1 MGEPIAASETA
12 CSRSGDGCR
21 AMGSRSLRLLGGL
34 AALIGLLP
42 ASIAQ
47 PSPNNQ
53 ITARY
58 LGAFDNAAAARSPG
72 AGGSSLSSPQIGSLG
87 GARPDLEQANPPAST
102 ASFNPAAVG
111 LSAGSAQTLNLAFS
125 VSGYG
130 GSFTPTAVLHY
141 GLSYTVGTLACTATD
156 GSENCTVPVSF
167 QPLYPGGRRDA
178 LFLMDGATRLAT
190 VLLYGVGQSPLALV
204 QPASLVNTYGNNNSY
219 FYQSVTDENG
229 TVWSISSNVNTL
241 TSLTTA
247 GIFTNIP
254 YTGLYTSGLAT
265 IAMDGA
271 GVIYISYANGSNSF
285 VTYDT
290 VQGISGTFQ
299 LPGTERFEIVG
310 VGNTGNVYAVDTN
323 YENYYQVLGT
333 IAPSGAVT
341 LTPLALSSTGQPD
354 SPEGIAVDSEENLF
368 FGGYSTMNEYSNT
381 FVQTTINTHNDKAGI
396 AVDAADSLYAA
407 AYGESSFVQLAPSN
421 YTTPSYQFSGGEYGV
436 SLGPDGTINAGE
448 YFNLVQY
455 IRSQGAISFATNY
468 GDATPPAQD
477 TGIYNGGNQPLTISN
492 IALTG
497 SPVFSVQAVAGNG
510 CTDGMVLA
518 PGTACE
524 VAITF
529 TAPHPGS
536 FTGALAFTTNSL
548 NTVDSTQTVALSATA
563 RGVYAVASPASLTFP
578 DQIVSTTSAAQMVT
592 VTNEGYPNDLGVS
605 VPNLAAGG
613 IFSAGV
619 GTCGPQLAVGASCQ
633 FPVTFSPLSIQ
644 SYNGSFTLVIASNL
658 ILPVSGTG
666 IAAPT
671 PLQINEVIHVS
682 DGTPAVVPA
691 TPLRINEVLHIS
703 DGTPATVPATPLLI
717 NEVIHVSD
725 GTSAL
730 VPATPLQINE
740 VLHISDGTPATVPA
754 TPLLIS
760 EVLHISDGAP
770 AVVPATPL
778 LINEV
783 LHISDGTPAVV
794 PATPLQ
800 LSEVI
805 HISDGIPAAVPA
817 TPLQINEVIHV
828 SDGTSALVPATP
840 LQINEVIHISDGT
853 PAVVPATPLLINEV
867 LHISDG
873 TPAVVPATPLLI
885 NEVLHISDTPGPISP
900 VVVAAVVETIHV
912 TDTPTVGLPV
922 VAAVVET
929 IHVTDT
935 PTVGLPVVAAVV
947 ETIHVT
953 DTPTVGLPVV
963 AAVVE
968 TIHVIDTPAVGL
980 PVVAAVVE
988 TIHVTDTPAVGL
1000 PVVAAVVET
1009 IHVTDTPAAGLPV
1022 IAAVVET
1029 IHVTDTPAVGLPV
1042 VAAVV
1047 ETIHVTDT
1055 PTIGLPVVAAVVE
1068 TIHVTDTSTVGL
1080 PVVAAVVETIH
1091 VTDTLTVGLPVVA
1104 AVVETIHVTDT
1115 PTVGL
1120 PVVAAVVETIHVTDT
1135 PTVGLPVVAA
1145 VVETIHV
1152 TDTPTVGLPVVAAVV
1167 ETIHVTDTPTIGLPV
1182 VAAVVETIHVTD
1194 TPTIG
1199 LPVVAAVVETIHVTD
1214 TPVATLTSPTTTHLN
1229 SSTAMMA
1236 AGNPVT
1242 FTATVSSAG
1251 GTPTGNVTFYDGT
1264 SALSTVSLSNG
1275 TATYTTSSLT
1285 DGAHSISAVYS
1296 GNASFLTSTSNTV
1309 AETITDFTLSVASS
1323 GGSGVTL
1330 TILPGASG
1338 TYTITLTP
1346 PSSGFTG
1353 VITLSARGLPAGA
1366 TAIFSPNPITLGSTP
1381 VSSTLTITI
1390 PAAHTQI
1397 QPQWPINSKTF
1408 LLLGVL
1414 LPLLGL
1420 RRARKLGLR
1429 RLLTVALLSIC
1440 IMGISSCGGVFFT
1453 QPSQSY
1459 TITITATSGTDQHS
1473 ATINLIVP

>member
-178 LFLMDGATRLAT
+178 LFLMDGTTRLAT
-190 VLLYGVGQSPLALV
+190 VLLYGVGESPLALV
-204 QPASLVNTYGNNNSY
+204 QPASLVNTYNSTGSGNNSY
-219 FYQSVTDENG
+219 FFQSVTDENG
-229 TVWSISSNVNTL
+229 TVWSISSNANTL
-241 TSLTTA
+241 SSLTTA
-247 GIFTNIP
+247 GVFTNIP

-290 VQGISGTFQ
+290 VQGTSGTFQ

-323 YENYYQVLGT
+323 YENYYQMLGT

-354 SPEGIAVDSEENLF
+354 SPEGIAVDSAENLF
-368 FGGYSTMNEYSNT
+368 FGGYSTMNEYSNS
-381 FVQTTINTHNDKAGI
+381 FVQTTINIHNDKAGI

-436 SLGPDGTINAGE
+436 SLGADGTVNAGE

-455 IRSQGAISFATNY
+455 NRSQGAISFATNY
-468 GDATPPAQD
+468 GDPTPAAQD

-492 IALTG
+492 IVLSG
-497 SPVFSVQAVAGNG
+497 SPVFTVQQVATNS

-524 VAITF
+524 LAITF
-529 TAPHPGS
+529 TSPHPGS

-548 NTVDSTQTVALSATA
+548 NAASSTQTVALSATT

-578 DQIVSTTSAAQMVT
+578 DQIVNTTSAAQTVT
-592 VTNEGYPNDLGVS
+592 VTNEGYPNNIGVG
-605 VPNLAAGG
+605 VPGGAAGG
-613 IFSAGV
+613 IFQAGV
-619 GTCGPQLAVGASCQ
+619 GTCGPGLAVGASCQ
-633 FPVTFSPLSIQ
+633 FPVTFGPLSIQ
-644 SYNGSFTLVIASNL
+644 AYSGSFYLVTADNGGAGPEL
-658 ILPVSGTG
+658 ILPVSGTS
-666 IAAPT
+666 IPTPT
-671 PLQINEVIHVS
+671 PLTINEVIHVS
-682 DGTPAVVPA
+682 DGTPA
-691 TPLRINEVLHIS
+691 L
-703 DGTPATVPATPLLI
+703 VPATPLLI

-725 GTSAL
+725 GTPAA

-740 VLHISDGTPATVPA
+740 VLHISDGTSA
-754 TPLLIS
+754 L
-760 EVLHISDGAP
+760 
-770 AVVPATPL
+770 VPATPL

-783 LHISDGTPAVV
+783 LHISDGIPAVV
-794 PATPLQ
+794 PATPL
-800 LSEVI
+800 L
-805 HISDGIPAAVPA
+805 
-817 TPLQINEVIHV
+817 INEV
-828 SDGTSALVPATP
+828 L
-840 LQINEVIHISDGT
+840 HISDGT

-885 NEVLHISDTPGPISP
+885 NEVLHISDGAPAVVPATPLLINEVLHISDGTPGVVPATPLLINEVLHISDGTPAVVPATPLLINEVLHISDGTPAVVPATPLLINEVLHVSDTPGPIYP

-922 VAAVVET
+922 VAAVFET

-953 DTPTVGLPVV
+953 
-963 AAVVE
+963 
-968 TIHVIDTPAVGL
+968 DTPAVGL

-1009 IHVTDTPAAGLPV
+1009 IHVTDTPA
-1022 IAAVVET
+1022 
-1029 IHVTDTPAVGLPV
+1029 VGLPV

-1047 ETIHVTDT
+1047 ETIHVTD
-1055 PTIGLPVVAAVVE
+1055 I
-1068 TIHVTDTSTVGL
+1068 
-1080 PVVAAVVETIH
+1080 
-1091 VTDTLTVGLPVVA
+1091 
-1104 AVVETIHVTDT
+1104 
-1115 PTVGL
+1115 
-1120 PVVAAVVETIHVTDT
+1120 
-1135 PTVGLPVVAA
+1135 
-1145 VVETIHV
+1145 
-1152 TDTPTVGLPVVAAVV
+1152 
-1167 ETIHVTDTPTIGLPV
+1167 
-1182 VAAVVETIHVTD
+1182 
-1194 TPTIG
+1194 
-1199 LPVVAAVVETIHVTD
+1199 
-1214 TPVATLTSPTTTHLN
+1214 PVANLTSPTTTQLN
-1229 SSTAMMA
+1229 SSAAMMA
-1236 AGNPVT
+1236 AGYPVT

-1251 GTPTGNVTFYDGT
+1251 GTPTGNVTFFDGT
-1264 SALSTVSLSNG
+1264 SALFAVSLSNG
-1275 TATYTTSSLT
+1275 MATYTTSSLA

-1296 GNASFLTSTSNTV
+1296 GNASFLASTSSTV
-1309 AETITDFTLSVASS
+1309 AETITDFTLSFASS
-1323 GGSGVTL
+1323 GGSGATL

-1346 PSSGFTG
+1346 PSNGYTG
-1353 VITLSARGLPAGA
+1353 VITLSASGLPAGA
-1366 TAIFSPNPITLGSTP
+1366 TATFSPNPIALGSTP

-1390 PAAHTQI
+1390 PAAHAQI
-1397 QPQWPINSKTF
+1397 QPQWPINSKAF

-1420 RRARKLGLR
+1420 RRARKSRWLAI
-1429 RLLTVALLSIC
+1429 VLLSAGIA
-1440 IMGISSCGGVFFT
+1440 MGIGSCGGGFFT
-1453 QPSQSY
+1453 QAEKTY
-1459 TITITATSGTDQHS
+1459 TVTIMAISGTDQHS

>member
-178 LFLMDGATRLAT
+178 LFLMDGTTRLAT
-190 VLLYGVGQSPLALV
+190 VLLYGVGESPLALV
-204 QPASLVNTYGNNNSY
+204 QPASLVNTYNSTGSGNNSY
-219 FYQSVTDENG
+219 FFQSVTDENG
-229 TVWSISSNVNTL
+229 TVWSISSNANTL
-241 TSLTTA
+241 SSLTTA
-247 GIFTNIP
+247 GVFTNIP

-290 VQGISGTFQ
+290 VQGTSGTFQ

-323 YENYYQVLGT
+323 YENYYQMLGT

-354 SPEGIAVDSEENLF
+354 SPEGIAVDSAENLF
-368 FGGYSTMNEYSNT
+368 FGGYSTMNEYSNS
-381 FVQTTINTHNDKAGI
+381 FVQSTINIHNDKAGI

-436 SLGPDGTINAGE
+436 SLGADGTVNAGE

-455 IRSQGAISFATNY
+455 NRSQGAISFATNY
-468 GDATPPAQD
+468 GDPTPAAQD

-492 IALTG
+492 IVLSG
-497 SPVFSVQAVAGNG
+497 SPVFTVQQVATNS

-524 VAITF
+524 LAITF
-529 TAPHPGS
+529 TSPHPGS

-548 NTVDSTQTVALSATA
+548 NAASSTQTVALSATT

-578 DQIVSTTSAAQMVT
+578 DQIVNTTSAAQTVT
-592 VTNEGYPNDLGVS
+592 VTNEGYPNNIGVG
-605 VPNLAAGG
+605 VPGGAAGG
-613 IFSAGV
+613 IFQAGV
-619 GTCGPQLAVGASCQ
+619 GTCGPGLAVGASCQ
-633 FPVTFSPLSIQ
+633 FPVTFGPLSIQ
-644 SYNGSFTLVIASNL
+644 AYSGSFYLVTADNGGAGPEL
-658 ILPVSGTG
+658 ILPVSGTS
-666 IAAPT
+666 IPTPT
-671 PLQINEVIHVS
+671 PLTINEVIHVS
-682 DGTPAVVPA
+682 DGTPA
-691 TPLRINEVLHIS
+691 L
-703 DGTPATVPATPLLI
+703 VPATPLLI

-725 GTSAL
+725 GTPAA

-740 VLHISDGTPATVPA
+740 VLHISDGTSA
-754 TPLLIS
+754 L
-760 EVLHISDGAP
+760 
-770 AVVPATPL
+770 VPATPL

-783 LHISDGTPAVV
+783 LHISDGIPAVV
-794 PATPLQ
+794 PATPL
-800 LSEVI
+800 L
-805 HISDGIPAAVPA
+805 
-817 TPLQINEVIHV
+817 INEV
-828 SDGTSALVPATP
+828 L
-840 LQINEVIHISDGT
+840 HISDGT

-885 NEVLHISDTPGPISP
+885 NEVLHISDGAPAVVPATPLLINEVLHISDGTPGVVPATPLLINEVLHISDGTPAVVPATPLLINEVLHISDGTPAVVPATPLLINEVLHVSDTPGPIYP
-900 VVVAAVVETIHV
+900 VVVAAVVETIHVTDTPTVGLPVVAAVFETIHV

-935 PTVGLPVVAAVV
+935 PAVGLPVVAAVVETIHVTDTPAVGLPVVAAVMETIRVTETPTVGLPVVAAVLETIRVTDTPAAALPVVAAVVETIHVTDTPAVGLPVVAAVVETVHVTDTPSVGLPVVAAVV

-963 AAVVE
+963 AAVIE
-968 TIHVIDTPAVGL
+968 TIHVADTPAVGL

-1009 IHVTDTPAAGLPV
+1009 IHVTD
-1022 IAAVVET
+1022 I
-1029 IHVTDTPAVGLPV
+1029 
-1042 VAAVV
+1042 
-1047 ETIHVTDT
+1047 
-1055 PTIGLPVVAAVVE
+1055 
-1068 TIHVTDTSTVGL
+1068 
-1080 PVVAAVVETIH
+1080 
-1091 VTDTLTVGLPVVA
+1091 
-1104 AVVETIHVTDT
+1104 
-1115 PTVGL
+1115 
-1120 PVVAAVVETIHVTDT
+1120 
-1135 PTVGLPVVAA
+1135 
-1145 VVETIHV
+1145 
-1152 TDTPTVGLPVVAAVV
+1152 
-1167 ETIHVTDTPTIGLPV
+1167 
-1182 VAAVVETIHVTD
+1182 
-1194 TPTIG
+1194 
-1199 LPVVAAVVETIHVTD
+1199 
-1214 TPVATLTSPTTTHLN
+1214 PVANLTSPTTTQLN
-1229 SSTAMMA
+1229 SSAAMMA
-1236 AGNPVT
+1236 AGYPVT

-1251 GTPTGNVTFYDGT
+1251 GTPTGNVTFFDGT
-1264 SALSTVSLSNG
+1264 SALFAVSLSNG
-1275 TATYTTSSLT
+1275 MATYTTSSLA

-1296 GNASFLTSTSNTV
+1296 GNASFLASTSSTV
-1309 AETITDFTLSVASS
+1309 AETITDFTLSFASS
-1323 GGSGVTL
+1323 GGSGATL

-1346 PSSGFTG
+1346 PSNGYTG
-1353 VITLSARGLPAGA
+1353 VITLSASGLPAGA
-1366 TAIFSPNPITLGSTP
+1366 TATFSPNPIALGSTP

-1390 PAAHTQI
+1390 PAAHAQI
-1397 QPQWPINSKTF
+1397 QPQWPINSKAF

-1420 RRARKLGLR
+1420 RRARKSRWLAI
-1429 RLLTVALLSIC
+1429 VLLSAGIA
-1440 IMGISSCGGVFFT
+1440 MGIGSCGGGFFT
-1453 QPSQSY
+1453 QAEKTY
-1459 TITITATSGTDQHS
+1459 TVTIMAISGTDQHS

>member
-1 MGEPIAASETA
+1 
-12 CSRSGDGCR
+12 
-21 AMGSRSLRLLGGL
+21 
-34 AALIGLLP
+34 
-42 ASIAQ
+42 
-47 PSPNNQ
+47 
-53 ITARY
+53 
-58 LGAFDNAAAARSPG
+58 
-72 AGGSSLSSPQIGSLG
+72 
-87 GARPDLEQANPPAST
+87 
-102 ASFNPAAVG
+102 VG

-592 VTNEGYPNDLGVS
+592 LTNEGYPNDLGVS

-717 NEVIHVSD
+717 
-725 GTSAL
+725 
-730 VPATPLQINE
+730 
-740 VLHISDGTPATVPA
+740 
-754 TPLLIS
+754 S
-760 EVLHISDGAP
+760 EVLHISDGA
-770 AVVPATPL
+770 
-778 LINEV
+778 
-783 LHISDGTPAVV
+783 PAVV

-840 LQINEVIHISDGT
+840 LQINEVI
-853 PAVVPATPLLINEV
+853 
-867 LHISDG
+867 HISDG

>member
-717 NEVIHVSD
+717 
-725 GTSAL
+725 
-730 VPATPLQINE
+730 
-740 VLHISDGTPATVPA
+740 
-754 TPLLIS
+754 S
-760 EVLHISDGAP
+760 EVLHISDGA
-770 AVVPATPL
+770 
-778 LINEV
+778 
-783 LHISDGTPAVV
+783 PAVV

-840 LQINEVIHISDGT
+840 LQINEVI
-853 PAVVPATPLLINEV
+853 
-867 LHISDG
+867 HISDG

-1152 TDTPTVGLPVVAAVV
+1152 TDTP
-1167 ETIHVTDTPTIGLPV
+1167 
-1182 VAAVVETIHVTD
+1182 
-1194 TPTIG
+1194 
-1199 LPVVAAVVETIHVTD
+1199 
-1214 TPVATLTSPTTTHLN
+1214 VATLTSPTTTHLN

>member
-1 MGEPIAASETA
+1 
-12 CSRSGDGCR
+12 
-21 AMGSRSLRLLGGL
+21 MGSRSLRLLGGL

-717 NEVIHVSD
+717 
-725 GTSAL
+725 
-730 VPATPLQINE
+730 
-740 VLHISDGTPATVPA
+740 
-754 TPLLIS
+754 S
-760 EVLHISDGAP
+760 EVLHISDGA
-770 AVVPATPL
+770 
-778 LINEV
+778 
-783 LHISDGTPAVV
+783 PAVV

-885 NEVLHISDTPGPISP
+885 NEVLHISDGTPAVVPATPLLINEVLHISDTPGPISP
-900 VVVAAVVETIHV
+900 V
-912 TDTPTVGLPV
+912 V

-1029 IHVTDTPAVGLPV
+1029 IHVTDTPAV
-1042 VAAVV
+1042 
-1047 ETIHVTDT
+1047 
-1055 PTIGLPVVAAVVE
+1055 
-1068 TIHVTDTSTVGL
+1068 
-1080 PVVAAVVETIH
+1080 
-1091 VTDTLTVGLPVVA
+1091 
-1104 AVVETIHVTDT
+1104 
-1115 PTVGL
+1115 
-1120 PVVAAVVETIHVTDT
+1120 
-1135 PTVGLPVVAA
+1135 
-1145 VVETIHV
+1145 
-1152 TDTPTVGLPVVAAVV
+1152 
-1167 ETIHVTDTPTIGLPV
+1167 GLPV

>member
-592 VTNEGYPNDLGVS
+592 LTNEGYPNDLGVS

-717 NEVIHVSD
+717 
-725 GTSAL
+725 
-730 VPATPLQINE
+730 
-740 VLHISDGTPATVPA
+740 
-754 TPLLIS
+754 S
-760 EVLHISDGAP
+760 EVLHISDGA
-770 AVVPATPL
+770 
-778 LINEV
+778 
-783 LHISDGTPAVV
+783 PAVV

>member
-717 NEVIHVSD
+717 
-725 GTSAL
+725 
-730 VPATPLQINE
+730 
-740 VLHISDGTPATVPA
+740 
-754 TPLLIS
+754 S
-760 EVLHISDGAP
+760 EVLHISDGA
-770 AVVPATPL
+770 
-778 LINEV
+778 
-783 LHISDGTPAVV
+783 PAVV